1 MDALE
6 SELREELIEITNRL
20 STRGLIRGSGGNLSV
35 RLNADEILITP
46 TQLPKG
52 YLREKDIVV
61 IDSRGELLRGERP
74 PSLETQFHL
83 AAYETRPD
91 AEAVVHAHPMITT
104 AFTVAGKTIPAGVLP
119 EFEILFPDGV
129 PTVPYETPATRDL
142 ADVCREYIA
151 NYDIIV
157 LSYHGTL
164 AVGHSLTMAWMTT
177 EHLETCME
185 VLFYA
190 ECLGGAQPLPEA
202 RVKLLREIHKRITA
216 YGDN

>member
-20 STRGLIRGSGGNLSV
+20 STRGLIRGSGGNLSA
-35 RLNADEILITP
+35 RLNKEEILITP

-52 YLREKDIVV
+52 FLREEDIVV
-61 IDSRGELLRGERP
+61 INPQGEMLRGKKP
-74 PSLETQFHL
+74 PSLETGFHL
-83 AAYETRPD
+83 AAYEARPD

-104 AFTVAGKTIPAGVLP
+104 AFTVAGKSIPTGILP
-119 EFEILFPDGV
+119 EFEILFPEGV
-129 PTVPYETPATRDL
+129 PTVPYETPATQDL
-142 ADVCREYIA
+142 AEACREYIA
-151 NYDIIV
+151 AHDIIV

-190 ECLGGAQPLPEA
+190 ECLGGCKPLPEA
-202 RVKLLREIHKRITA
+202 KVNILREVHKRMTA
-216 YGDN
+216 YCEA